1 MQSATF
7 MLCTSDPDDNFHS
20 QAPAYDDY
28 PLNMVRHTLSLASMG
43 ATIQDIENQD
53 AELFMETPPVADKVA
68 KKEKKKS
75 KKEVSATQ

>member
-1 MQSATF
+1 
-7 MLCTSDPDDNFHS
+7 
-20 QAPAYDDY
+20 
-28 PLNMVRHTLSLASMG
+28 MVRHTLSLASMG
-43 ATIQDIENQD
+43 ATIQDIEDQD